1 VRQPICDVKN
11 IRAHVLRCDVPGIHT
26 PNSVLYHDSA
36 RKTYTGKHHLCLGW
50 ARHKPWAKVRE
61 LGSSLS
67 KTFSLT
73 DRVEP
78 EAFVFSDFLSGF
90 KVKHL

>member
-1 VRQPICDVKN
+1 
-11 IRAHVLRCDVPGIHT
+11 
-26 PNSVLYHDSA
+26 
-36 RKTYTGKHHLCLGW
+36 LGW